1 MKSSSH
7 DVSLGCFLS
16 CKGIVISNDRFLDWV
31 DVVWGNVLSSDK
43 FILLR
48 GEVLWSDGHTLAPRK
63 LVTFPCGYPVR
74 ALIMSWEAIPIFQ
87 AKGDLLMLFRHF

>member
-48 GEVLWSDGHTLAPRK
+48 GEVLWSDGHTLAIK
-63 LVTFPCGYPVR
+63 
-74 ALIMSWEAIPIFQ
+74 EAS
-87 AKGDLLMLFRHF
+87 DLPMWLSS